1 MNQLKAT
8 PGVWKQAT
16 GIGYCCIRTGSMND
30 KTGGVIADMRLV
42 DGVYNPFDACLIAA
56 APELYES
63 NQELARHVVE
73 LCAVMGVPVPADSLE
88 RHRAASAKAR
98 GETP

>member
-42 DGVYNPFDACLIAA
+42 DGVYNPFDAHLIAA
-56 APELYES
+56 APEMADYIKEK
-63 NQELARHVVE
+63 
-73 LCAVMGVPVPADSLE
+73 ADSGCE
-88 RHRAASAKAR
+88 KATDLWR
-98 GETP
+98 KCCGEI

>member
-8 PGVWKQAT
+8 PGVWKQST

-56 APELYES
+56 APDLYNFLDAKAHHLPIED
-63 NQELARHVVE
+63 QHV
-73 LCAVMGVPVPADSLE
+73 ASLLL
-88 RHRAASAKAR
+88 AKAR
-98 GETP
+98 GEQS